1 MRAYTF
7 QDYRAD
13 VLRCMAVKPCKVP
26 ARPDGAS
33 RVAAVL
39 LLCVALFLSLFM
51 GLMWLEATQEPV
63 RAVRVMNASGE
74 VVTVLIPGE
83 K

>member
-13 VLRCMAVKPCKVP
+13 VLRCMAVKPCSVRKP
-26 ARPDGAS
+26 SGRLCAI
-33 RVAAVL
+33 AVL

-51 GLMWLEATQEPV
+51 GLMWLEATQEPA

-74 VVTVLIPGE
+74 VMTVLIPVE

>member
-13 VLRCMAVKPCKVP
+13 ILRCLMVAPCSVRKPSGRLC
-26 ARPDGAS
+26 AI
-33 RVAAVL
+33 AVL

-51 GLMWLEATQEPV
+51 GLRWLEATQEPA

-74 VVTVLIPGE
+74 VMTVLIPVE

>member
-51 GLMWLEATQEPV
+51 GLMWLASVESPA